1 MNRKFVFIIALL
13 MAAACV
19 QAQHRDDGL
28 VQFSGVIVT
37 ADSLRPVPFTH
48 ILVDKTNRGT
58 TSDYFGFFSIV
69 VHKKDIIHFS
79 AVGFKKVEFRIPDT
93 LSENRYSLIQIMTSD
108 TIMLAETVIYP
119 WPTKEQFRQAFI
131 KLDVPD
137 DDLEIMRKNLAY
149 MELRDRRGKNYNP
162 ELHGMDAAM
171 NYRNYVD
178 NYTSKMYYAGQAMP
192 NSLLD
197 PLAWLKFIKAWK
209 RGDFKKKY

>member
-1 MNRKFVFIIALL
+1 MNRKIVIAISLL
-13 MAAACV
+13 LLATGIK
-19 QAQHRDDGL
+19 AQHHNDDL

-48 ILVDKTNRGT
+48 ILVEKTNRGT
-58 TSDYFGFFSIV
+58 TSDYFGYFSIV
-69 VHKKDIIHFS
+69 VHKSDVIHFS
-79 AVGFKKVEFRIPDT
+79 AIGYKKVTFHIPDT
-93 LSENRYSLIQIMTSD
+93 LSVNRYSLIQVMTND

-119 WPTKEQFRQAFI
+119 WPTKQQFREAFI

-137 DDLEIMRKNLAY
+137 DDLETMRKNMAY
-149 MELRDRRGKNYNP
+149 MEIRDRRGKNYNP

-192 NSLLD
+192 NNLLN
-197 PLAWLKFIKAWK
+197 PLAWAKFIQAWK
-209 RGDFKKKY
+209 RGDFRKKN

>member
-1 MNRKFVFIIALL
+1 MNRKYAFIIALL
-13 MAAACV
+13 MATACA

-48 ILVDKTNRGT
+48 ILVEKTNRGT

-93 LSENRYSLIQIMTSD
+93 LSENRYSLIQVMTSD

-149 MELRDRRGKNYNP
+149 LELRDRRDKNYNP
-162 ELHGMDAAM
+162 DLYGMDAAM

-178 NYTSKMYYAGQAMP
+178 NYTNKMYYAGQAMP